1 MDERI
6 SDVQGMIRHM
16 ANVSGMSYAEI
27 SRAMGRNDRY
37 IAVML
42 NEGTTPR
49 LDLFVKI
56 AETCGYAVELRQV
69 QDYDSWELA
78 VDNGKVV
85 ALKEHGHED
94 MEQLSQMQEDA
105 REAMKDLGRQEVID
119 SLIEYL
125 QGLKEQ

>member
-6 SDVQGMIRHM
+6 PDIQAIIRHM
-16 ANVSGMSYAEI
+16 VATSGMSYAEV

-37 IAVML
+37 VAGML
-42 NEGTTPR
+42 KEETTPR
-49 LDLFVKI
+49 VDLLVRI
-56 AETCGYAVELRQV
+56 AEACGYTLVLQEA
-69 QDYDSWELA
+69 QDYESWELA

-85 ALKEHGHED
+85 ALKEHGPED

-105 REAMKDLGRQEVID
+105 REAMKSLGRQEVID